1 MTLDGVRKS
10 KKSLTNYA
18 IQKTQI
24 ICSEYFIGTQF
35 SKEYPNRSDVNQN
48 SIYGVTLDGPCN
60 DNSVTFNYN
69 ELLKETSRLGKT
81 LYQMYEDTIKSEKEK
96 IIFSSYPNTFVKE
109 TQNKNIIETCS
120 SAILDWCKI
129 YGFPIPVKPIPVKP
143 ISVIP
148 FYDEIGGPTVYE
160 LTSTSILEISEQ
172 FINIYLLNSF
182 YDDTMEL
189 LRMNPYPTDWSEK
202 NWTLIRRFEKRL
214 NLWHISGLNLDED
227 CDVIYTD
234 YVRKTVLKKIIPI
247 LNDYSQNF
255 CHYTEKH
262 FSYLNGNIY
271 CQIVYENIF
280 DICFD
285 LIASKFTNYSLQT
298 STKKCV
304 DCGVEIP
311 VITDKKRCDK
321 CNKNNTPAQKTHEK
335 KRGLIEKIL
344 KLARE
349 NYDLQGAL
357 NPKYLDTID
366 KYSKIIQ
373 KSKSSQ
379 ALINLKVHDL
389 NDFLH
394 DLNIEFANLRA
405 KL

>member
-24 ICSEYFIGTQF
+24 ICREYFIGAQF
-35 SKEYPNRSDVNQN
+35 SNEYPNWPNVNQH
-48 SIYGVTLDGPCN
+48 SIYGVCPLNSCA
-60 DNSVTFNYN
+60 SVTFNYN
-69 ELLKETSRLGKT
+69 ELLKEASRLGKD
-81 LYQMYEDTIKSEKEK
+81 LYQMCENTIKSEKEK
-96 IIFSSYPNTFVKE
+96 MIFSSFPDTFVKE
-109 TQNKNIIETCS
+109 TQNKDIIEACS
-120 SAILDWCKI
+120 SVILEWCKI
-129 YGFPIPVKPIPVKP
+129 YGFPIPIKT
-143 ISVIP
+143 ISS
-148 FYDEIGGPTVYE
+148 YDEVEEPLVYE
-160 LTSTSILEISEQ
+160 LNSTSILEISEQ

-189 LRMNPYPTDWSEK
+189 LRMNPYSTDWSEK
-202 NWTLIRRFEKRL
+202 NLTLIRRFEKRL
-214 NLWHISGLNLDED
+214 KLWNINELNLES
-227 CDVIYTD
+227 CDVINTD
-234 YVRKTVLKKIIPI
+234 YVRKFVLKNIIPI

-255 CHYTEKH
+255 CHHTKKY
-262 FSYLNGNIY
+262 FSYLNGNVY

-285 LIASKFTNYSLQT
+285 LITSKFTNHSLQT

-304 DCGVEIP
+304 DCGAEIP
-311 VITDKKRCDK
+311 AITDQKRCDK
-321 CNKNNTPAQKTHEK
+321 CNKKNNPAQKTHEK
-335 KRGLIEKIL
+335 KRDLIEKIL

-349 NYDLQGAL
+349 NYDLLGAL
-357 NPKYLDTID
+357 NQKYLDTID

-373 KSKSSQ
+373 RSKSPQ

-389 NDFLH
+389 NDFFH
-394 DLNIEFANLRA
+394 DLDIEFANLRA